1 MQQLYILRR
10 FSSWSFRLSVSVAL
24 LVSSAGLAAS
34 LLVGAALGEAEA
46 QNLSWQPS
54 GHTTQPASGLITR
67 QPAAE
72 LALPPSLSR
81 LTPAYAFASSST
93 VSAPPSSA
101 AAGALPEPSASATTP
116 PVPATNTLLNTV
128 QQSWRTFK
136 QAFR

>member
-1 MQQLYILRR
+1 VQQLYILRR
-10 FSSWSFRLSVSVAL
+10 FSSWSFRLSVGVAL

-54 GHTTQPASGLITR
+54 GHATQAASELAAR

-72 LALPPSLSR
+72 RALLLSLSR
-81 LTPAYAFASSST
+81 LAPAYVFASSST
-93 VSAPPSSA
+93 ASTLPGSTSP
-101 AAGALPEPSASATTP
+101 GPLPEPSASATPPPPAASTP
-116 PVPATNTLLNTV
+116 LSAV

>member
-1 MQQLYILRR
+1 M
-10 FSSWSFRLSVSVAL
+10 SVGVAL

-54 GHTTQPASGLITR
+54 GHAPQATSELAAR

-72 LALPPSLSR
+72 RALLPSLSR
-81 LTPAYAFASSST
+81 LAPTYVFASSST
-93 VSAPPSSA
+93 ASTLPGSTSP
-101 AAGALPEPSASATTP
+101 GPLPEPSASAAMPPPSAASTP
-116 PVPATNTLLNTV
+116 LSAV